1 MNVADIADEVRAAL
15 DTIEGLHV
23 PEWGVKRAS
32 GETALVTL
40 PEQIEYDTTYG
51 RGTDRIPDLEV
62 IILVPRPTTPEAVR
76 AVAKYADGSGDH
88 SVKAVVEAYAYTAC
102 DAVRVASAEFDV
114 ATYAGTEYLAAL
126 FHLDITGQGG

>member
-1 MNVADIADEVRAAL
+1 MNVADVADEVRAAL
-15 DTIEGLHV
+15 DTIQGLHV

-40 PEQIEYDTTYG
+40 PERIEYDATYG
-51 RGTDRIPDLEV
+51 RGTDRIPDLAV

-88 SVKAVVEAYAYTAC
+88 SVKAAVERHTYTAC
-102 DAVRVASAEFDV
+102 DTVRVASVEFDI
-114 ATYAGTEYLAAL
+114 ATYVATEYLAAM
-126 FHLDITGQGG
+126 FHLDITGKGS